1 MTANTSSKNLWQC
14 AGCAVLVALL
24 LAGLAPRAGA
34 ADKKKNQQKAVAPAV
49 DVSKLVWPAPPDVV
63 RIRYMSTVTGE
74 EDVNPAPKKKSS
86 WMDKLAGVSLPQEEG
101 KPRLQKPY
109 GVAVNSKGI
118 IFVADGGS
126 SRVFA
131 FDLEKKKV
139 TIRGANQLASPA
151 GLAIDDTDRLFVA
164 DAAQHAVF
172 IFREDGTLEGAFG
185 QGWLHRPAGLAI
197 DNENRFLYVCDSAEN
212 HVVVFDA
219 DTMKYLRVVGA
230 PSDQNM
236 LPGTFGDPTNVAVDS
251 EGNIYVSD
259 TFNAR
264 VQVFDAEGQFVRMW
278 GKRGSNPGNFM
289 RPKGIAVD
297 GDNHVYVVDS
307 EFNNVQI
314 FDTEGHILMFFG
326 DRGETPGK
334 FMLATGVAIDKQ
346 NRVIVTEQ
354 WTGRAQ
360 IFRYVSDA
368 EAKPEYEKQAKA
380 EGARPNAGAEG
391 LKTAR

>member
-1 MTANTSSKNLWQC
+1 MTSNPSRRNLLPR
-14 AGCAVLVALL
+14 AGYAVLVALL
-24 LAGLAPRAGA
+24 VASLAPRAGA
-34 ADKKKNQQKAVAPAV
+34 ADKKKHQQVQAPPV
-49 DVSKLVWPAPPDVV
+49 DISKLVWPGPPDVA
-63 RIRYMSTVTGE
+63 RIRYVATITGE
-74 EDVNPAPKKKSS
+74 DDVNPTPTKKKSS
-86 WMDKLAGVSLPQEEG
+86 WMDKLAGVSMPQEEG
-101 KPRLQKPY
+101 KPKLQKPY
-109 GVAVNSKGI
+109 GAAVDSKGRI
-118 IFVADGGS
+118 YVADGASG
-126 SRVFA
+126 RVFV

-139 TIRGANQLASPA
+139 AIRGANQLSSPA

-164 DAAQHAVF
+164 DSAQHAIF

-185 QGWLHRPAGLAI
+185 EGWLHRPAGVAL

-230 PSDQNM
+230 PSDQNA
-236 LPGTFGDPTNVAVDS
+236 LPGTFGDPTNAAVDS
-251 EGNIYVSD
+251 EGNLYVSD

-264 VQVFDAEGQFVRMW
+264 VQAFDADGQFIRMW

-297 GDNHVYVVDS
+297 GDDHIYVVDT
-307 EFNNVQI
+307 EFNNVQV
-314 FDTEGHILMFFG
+314 FDNQGRILMFFG

-334 FMLATGVAIDKQ
+334 FMLATGIAIDKDG
-346 NRVIVTEQ
+346 RVIVTEQ

-360 IFRYVSDA
+360 IFRYVSEA

-380 EGARPNAGAEG
+380 RDGKPQ
-391 LKTAR
+391 

>member
-1 MTANTSSKNLWQC
+1 MTSNTSRQNLLWH
-14 AGCAVLVALL
+14 AGYAVLVALL
-24 LAGLAPRAGA
+24 LASLASPAGA
-34 ADKKKNQQKAVAPAV
+34 DDKKKHQQPAAPPV
-49 DVSKLVWPAPPDVV
+49 DISKLVWPAPPDVT
-63 RIRYMSTVTGE
+63 RIRYVATVTSE
-74 EDVNPAPKKKSS
+74 DDVNPTPTKKKSS

-109 GVAVNSKGI
+109 GVAVDSKGI
-118 IFVADGGS
+118 IYVADGASG
-126 SRVFA
+126 RIFV

-139 TIRGANQLASPA
+139 SIRGANQLSSPA

-172 IFREDGTLEGAFG
+172 IFRDDGTLEGAFG
-185 QGWLHRPAGLAI
+185 QGWLHRPSGLAI

-230 PSDQNM
+230 PSDENA
-236 LPGTFGDPTNVAVDS
+236 LPGTFGNPTNVAVDS
-251 EGNIYVSD
+251 ENNIYVSD

-264 VQVFDAEGQFVRMW
+264 VQVFDADGQFVRMW
-278 GKRGSNPGNFM
+278 GKRGANPGNFM

-297 GDNHVYVVDS
+297 PDDHIYVVDS

-314 FDTEGHILMFFG
+314 FDTEGRILMFFG

-334 FMLATGVAIDKQ
+334 FMLATGITVDKQ

-354 WTGRAQ
+354 WTGRTQ
-360 IFRYVSDA
+360 IFQYVSEA
-368 EAKPEYEKQAKA
+368 EAKPEYEKQAQAKA
-380 EGARPNAGAEG
+380 GNAKPSAQ
-391 LKTAR
+391 